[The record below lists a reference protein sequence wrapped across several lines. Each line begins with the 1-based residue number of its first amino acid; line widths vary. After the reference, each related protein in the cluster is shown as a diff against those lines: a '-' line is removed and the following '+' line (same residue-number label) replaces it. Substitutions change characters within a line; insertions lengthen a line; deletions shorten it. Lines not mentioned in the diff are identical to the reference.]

1 MPDAMMYQ
9 EEMFVLLVPGEEEVF
24 LTPEELLERLQSL
37 VAERQDQLPRELQKF
52 DTLAAQATHLRD
64 SYCEFEL
71 KPGELMEWYV
81 VRLEK

>member
-1 MPDAMMYQ
+1 MSNAIMYQ

-37 VAERQDQLPRELQKF
+37 LAERQDQLPRELQKF
-52 DTLAAQATHLRD
+52 DTLTAQATHLRD

-71 KPGELMEWYV
+71 RPGECMEWYV